1 MSLARSNDQLQTVL
15 ALGGSI
21 EEENIGR
28 FLGKPCIW
36 RPLLNAQENKETTAM
51 LADKIFLRELI
62 SVLFCQI
69 RNIIAVIDPVI
80 ETCAKF
86 PCRISIISIIS
97 IICLGFSD

>member
-1 MSLARSNDQLQTVL
+1 MSLARSNDKLQTVR
-15 ALGGSI
+15 ALGWWI

-51 LADKIFLRELI
+51 LADKIFLRELN

-69 RNIIAVIDPVI
+69 RHVIVF
-80 ETCAKF
+80 T
-86 PCRISIISIIS
+86 
-97 IICLGFSD
+97 